1 MSQVASVAWLL
12 FLEDGAMKKY
22 LILLVFMLVLVA
34 CGGEVSDEE
43 MATSRSSETAVTVE
57 PETIELDLVSHFE
70 SRNVEGAFLL
80 YDLNENQH
88 QGYNFPRHSEPYL
101 PASTFKIFNSLV
113 GLETD
118 AVADEEEIIPWDGEE
133 RFYDA
138 WNQDHSMRS
147 AISVSAVWFYQE
159 LARRIGAEQMQD
171 LVTQAEYGNQNIG
184 GNIDTF
190 WLDGDL
196 RITMIE
202 QIDFLRRLQADE
214 LSFSKR
220 SIAIV
225 KDITI
230 LDKTEIYTLRGKTGS
245 AVRFEPQIGW
255 FVGYLEKGGNVYF
268 FATNIEKSDANGALG
283 SVSQE
288 ITKDVLVKLDL
299 LPE

>member
-1 MSQVASVAWLL
+1 VAWLL

-22 LILLVFMLVLVA
+22 LIFLVFVLALVA
-34 CGGEVSDEE
+34 CGGEVQDEE
-43 MATSRSSETAVTVE
+43 MVAELAEVSVTAE
-57 PETIELDLVSHFE
+57 PETIEIDLAPHFE

-80 YDLNENQH
+80 YDLNANQY
-88 QGYNFPRHSEPYL
+88 QGYNFPRHSQPYL
-101 PASTFKIFNSLV
+101 PASTFKIINSLI
-113 GLETD
+113 GLETG
-118 AVADEEEIIPWDGEE
+118 AVADEEEIMPWDGEE

-138 WNQDHSMRS
+138 WNQDHSMRT

-159 LARRIGAEQMQD
+159 IARRIGAEQMQEW
-171 LVTQAEYGNQNIG
+171 VSKAEYGNQNIG

-190 WLDGDL
+190 WLEGDI
-196 RITMIE
+196 RITMQE

-214 LSFSKR
+214 LPFSKR
-220 SIAIV
+220 SMAIV

-230 LDKTEIYTLRGKTGS
+230 LDKTEAYTFRGKTGS

-255 FVGYLEKGGNVYF
+255 FVGYLEKDGNVYF
-268 FATNIEKSDANGALG
+268 FATNIEQSDANGALG

-288 ITKDVLVKLDL
+288 ITKDVLVALDL